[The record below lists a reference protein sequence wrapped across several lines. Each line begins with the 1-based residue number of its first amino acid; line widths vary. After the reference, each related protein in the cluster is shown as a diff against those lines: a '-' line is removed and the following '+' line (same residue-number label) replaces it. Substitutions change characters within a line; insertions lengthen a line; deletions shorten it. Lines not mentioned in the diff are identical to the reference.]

1 MTDLSDADRER
12 ISALFKDLDIDKDG
26 RVSVA
31 ELARVIQG
39 KSEQGSHKI
48 ETAKS
53 IIKKGTGDDSDRT
66 NLTFN
71 EFIAYIR
78 DTETQLKL
86 AFKQLDKNQDNL
98 VDATEV
104 QAAMKELGVNLSNA
118 DAEKLLRRMDKDGS
132 LSIDFNEWRDFL
144 LFSGTSKIDE
154 IFRYWKR
161 ASAIDIGEDMLVPDD
176 FTEEEKK
183 SGDAWKTLV
192 AGGKLQLTF
201 SLSFVGS
208 FLEAGPMTRSTQ
220 SSTEVWVLF

>member
-1 MTDLSDADRER
+1 MSDLSDADRER

-39 KSEQGSHKI
+39 KSEQASHKI

-53 IIKKGTGDDSDRT
+53 IIKKGTGEDSDRT

-104 QAAMKELGVNLSNA
+104 QAAMKELGVNLSTA

-132 LSIDFNEWRDFL
+132 LSIDFDEWRDFL

-154 IFRYWKR
+154 IFKYWKR

-192 AGGKLQLTF
+192 AGGKLHLIF
-201 SLSFVGS
+201 LLSFVGS
-208 FLEAGPMTRSTQ
+208 FLEAGPMTKSTP
-220 SSTEVWVLF
+220 SSTEYWVSF